1 MIDYN
6 KLAKIFAKHYYSEI
20 TSFSTEPTAVIFSL
34 SASLYN
40 AALCQDEPFFQET
53 QVDLITRTLAVA
65 GYLDWTYL
73 NDGVASKTSISLS
86 NCIQSSILLG
96 QILSAYRHDKIESIN
111 TLYSKLLDE
120 MLFSEAYC
128 RKLWQNRAGSISNKQ
143 LQQDLLNELQ

>member
-6 KLAKIFAKHYYSEI
+6 KLAKIFAKHYCSEI
-20 TSFSTEPTAVIFSL
+20 TSFSTEPTAIIFSL
-34 SASLYN
+34 YASLYN

-73 NDGVASKTSISLS
+73 NEGATSKKSLS
-86 NCIQSSILLG
+86 FSNCVQGIVLLG
-96 QILSAYRHDKIESIN
+96 QILSAYQHDKTEVIN
-111 TLYSKLLDE
+111 VLYSELLDE
-120 MLFSEAYC
+120 ILFSEAYC
-128 RKLWQNRAGSISNKQ
+128 RKLWQNRAGSISSKP

>member
-20 TSFSTEPTAVIFSL
+20 TRFSTEPTAVIFSL

-40 AALCQDEPFFQET
+40 AALCSDEPFFQET

-73 NDGVASKTSISLS
+73 NDGATSKKVIAIS
-86 NCIQSSILLG
+86 NCVQGIVFLG
-96 QILSAYRHDKIESIN
+96 QILSAYPLKNPEVVN
-111 TLYSKLLDE
+111 TLYSELLDE
-120 MLFSEAYC
+120 ILFSEAYC